1 MKPSTE
7 LFNLI
12 KSLSKSEKRFF
23 KLFSSLQAGEKNY
36 FKLFNYIDKQEEY
49 DEAELKEHFKKER
62 FIKHLPSEK
71 NHLYKQIL
79 KSLRQFHG
87 DVSIA
92 NVLSQEIKNI
102 EILYDKALFKEAKK
116 FLNRAKKIAHEHEEF
131 YYLTD
136 LIAWEKVLTV
146 ESYEAGIFD
155 VDLNDIIKEEAE
167 VIEKL
172 RNQAEYHILYSRIN
186 AVIRSGYFAKNEEN
200 KRIVDEIAN
209 NHLVKGKNTA
219 LSSRAASV
227 CYYIQ
232 GLCAASNRDFKTS
245 YVKFNRA
252 REILDKKPK
261 IKADLAQRYVLTLF
275 HLMQSYTFEKDFEMA
290 QQKIDQIAGLK
301 GKKGFKSLQMTL
313 RINNILLTDRMSLYN
328 KQGKFEEAYKVYQGN
343 YEENKELIQR
353 SSKEHQ
359 IKFYYTTAYT
369 LFAMRDFKEALRFI
383 NIILNDNEQ
392 NLRQDIY
399 SFARI
404 LDLLLH
410 FELANYSYLEYSS
423 SSALRYLNKNEPT
436 HQIELVFIKQVRKI
450 AKIATQLSIIPIFE
464 KTLEQ
469 IEELLENENEKVILD
484 YIDIVSWL
492 KSKITGE
499 SFVELVE
506 KKISEIVTTNE

>member
-1 MKPSTE
+1 MKPSNE

-49 DEAELKEHFKKER
+49 NEPELKEHFKKEK

-71 NHLYKQIL
+71 NHLYKQVL

-92 NVLSQEIKNI
+92 NILSQEIKNI

-155 VDLNDIIKEEAE
+155 VNLNEIIKEEAE

-186 AVIRSGYFAKNEEN
+186 AVIRNGYFVKSEEN
-200 KRIVDEIAN
+200 RKIVDEIAN

-219 LSSRAASV
+219 LSSRAASI

-232 GLCAASNRDFKTS
+232 GLCAVTNRDFKTS
-245 YVKFNRA
+245 YLKFNRV
-252 REILDKKPK
+252 REILDKNPK
-261 IKADLAQRYVLTLF
+261 IKIDLAQRYILTLF
-275 HLMQSYTFEKDFEMA
+275 HLTQSYSYEKNFDMA
-290 QQKIDQIAGLK
+290 HENIDLIASLK

-328 KQGKFEEAYKVYQGN
+328 KQGKFEKAYKVYQGN
-343 YEENKELIQR
+343 YEANKELIQR

-369 LFAMRDFKEALRFI
+369 LFAMRDYKEALRFI

-410 FELANYSYLEYSS
+410 FELANYSYIEYSS

-436 HQIELVFIKQVRKI
+436 HQIELVFIKQIRKI
-450 AKIATQLSIIPIFE
+450 AKSATQLTIIPIFE

-469 IEELLENENEKVILD
+469 VETLLQNENERIILD
-484 YIDIVSWL
+484 YIDIVSWT
-492 KSKITGE
+492 KSKIIGE
-499 SFVELVE
+499 DFLQVA
-506 KKISEIVTTNE
+506 KKSV